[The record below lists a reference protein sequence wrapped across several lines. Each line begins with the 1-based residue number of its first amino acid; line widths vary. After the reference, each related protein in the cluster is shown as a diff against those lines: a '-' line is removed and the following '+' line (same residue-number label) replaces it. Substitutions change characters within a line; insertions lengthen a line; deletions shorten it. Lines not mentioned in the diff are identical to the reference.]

1 MRKIYLTGILISA
14 STLSYAQSNT
24 VASGGDASG
33 SGGTLSYTI
42 GQIDYNNQTSASGNT
57 NQGVQ
62 QPFEFYKITSG
73 IDESSLV
80 DVSLYPNPTN
90 EYIILKINTSLDNL
104 NYNLYDMTGR
114 IVSKGIISS
123 NETKIDARDYVPGQ
137 YQLIINQK
145 EIEIE
150 SFKIIKNQ

>member
-14 STLSYAQSNT
+14 STLSYTQSNT

-73 IDESSLV
+73 INESSLA

-90 EYIILKINTSLDNL
+90 EYIILKIDTSLDNL
-104 NYNLYDMTGR
+104 NYNLHDMTGR

-123 NETKIDARDYVPGQ
+123 NETKIDARDYAPGQ
-137 YQLIINQK
+137 YQLTINQK
-145 EIEIE
+145 EIELE